1 MVSAKEQKATKY
13 LFEYPA
19 LLSAASACI
28 SLCRSGTRTVRT
40 KMSLL
45 MSCTFRLHAEPKPEA
60 QVAVIEPELIPE
72 PVVLEPEVLP
82 AQEQGEE
89 AGDWKAVVGLSA
101 LLAMI
106 CSVDRAA
113 MSVALGPM
121 VRCRSVPPEWICR
134 CVVIERSIKSVELEP
149 PAGTDHVSGHA
160 DFAHCMA
167 SSAAGLFRITA
178 CEH

>member
-1 MVSAKEQKATKY
+1 
-13 LFEYPA
+13 
-19 LLSAASACI
+19 
-28 SLCRSGTRTVRT
+28 
-40 KMSLL
+40 MSLL
-45 MSCTFRLHAEPKPEA
+45 MSYAFRLHAEPKPEA

-72 PVVLEPEVLP
+72 PEVLEPEVLP

-121 VRCRSVPPEWICR
+121 VGCRPSLQNVY
-134 CVVIERSIKSVELEP
+134 
-149 PAGTDHVSGHA
+149 G
-160 DFAHCMA
+160 
-167 SSAAGLFRITA
+167 TA
-178 CEH
+178 CSPECSCNLLILSHQ